1 MDQYNQTLN
10 STCLSNATLTN
21 QTYSDGHVAEL
32 FIRSL
37 RNKENVNPTQLSSET
52 FIVEERPVLDETVV
66 KNPMYGVQSTM
77 FAHAV
82 NKFAARIRRQNP
94 QLHQG
99 SFNMEK
105 STLSVRFSTIISYES
120 RCR

>member
-10 STCLSNATLTN
+10 STCLSNDTLTN

-99 SFNMEK
+99 SFNMER

-120 RCR
+120 R